1 MSKLGARSR
10 GQLKLCGEVHGS
22 RPHSRVAQMNG
33 GNALRQCAGCAMLRR
48 VTLLSRARAAGEPGL
63 SRERLLPT

>member
-1 MSKLGARSR
+1 MPKLAAGKP
-10 GQLKLCGEVHGS
+10 GQLKLCGEARGP
-22 RPHSRVAQMNG
+22 RPHSRVAQING

-63 SRERLLPT
+63 SRERLLST